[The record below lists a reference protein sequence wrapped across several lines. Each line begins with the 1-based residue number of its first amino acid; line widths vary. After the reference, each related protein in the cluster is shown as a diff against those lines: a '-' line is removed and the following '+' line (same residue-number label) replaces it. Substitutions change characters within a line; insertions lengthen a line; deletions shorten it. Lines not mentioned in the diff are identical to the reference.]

1 MYRNKRK
8 FPSRLQSWK
17 VCAGTYTV
25 NKIQCHM
32 KIGHVALRRCFGFLY
47 ILSYIIGNYVQLNT
61 MLCSITSYIM
71 GIPSSPICVECLA
84 FHACGSW
91 APPNPSPLLASFL
104 PSILWY
110 TLLAVLFKG
119 LDGFPHFLTML
130 CTSFFFANS
139 CHQAPLTQTIG
150 TGNLSILCTLVT
162 LKCPMI

>member
-1 MYRNKRK
+1 MRFMSTAKSLTSSRK
-8 FPSRLQSWK
+8 FFTK
-17 VCAGTYTV
+17 
-25 NKIQCHM
+25 
-32 KIGHVALRRCFGFLY
+32 
-47 ILSYIIGNYVQLNT
+47 
-61 MLCSITSYIM
+61 
-71 GIPSSPICVECLA
+71 
-84 FHACGSW
+84 
-91 APPNPSPLLASFL
+91 
-104 PSILWY
+104 Y